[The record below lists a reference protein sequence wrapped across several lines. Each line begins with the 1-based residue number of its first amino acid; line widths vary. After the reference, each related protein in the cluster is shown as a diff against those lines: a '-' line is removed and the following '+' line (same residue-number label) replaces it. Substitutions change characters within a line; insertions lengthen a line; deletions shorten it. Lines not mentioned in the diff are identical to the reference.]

1 MGKNTESEHQYS
13 FPEKIWITGGI
24 FALIAV
30 ILLLIKA
37 TFSVLLLIIA
47 GTLIAVYF
55 RGLGDFIEKKIAC
68 PSWGAMLISVFG
80 SLIILALMFWLIG
93 AEVQSQITQL
103 IDTFPSVIQQAK
115 EQIKSSSI
123 GERLLE
129 YFSSENAQLRLKSIA
144 STFLSTTFG
153 FLGDIYVILI
163 AGIYLTVA
171 PHLYKKGIVKL
182 IPVSGRKK
190 ANKTLSKLGHSLK
203 QWLKGKLLSMLITFI
218 LIAIG
223 LKIIGLP
230 MWLALAI
237 ITALLNFIPNFGP
250 IIAAIPAVLIG
261 LTISPTTA
269 LVVAGLFLVAQTL
282 EGTLITP
289 QIQQKMVHIPPAL
302 LIVSQVIIA
311 AVTGFWGLVF
321 AAPLL
326 VIIIVL
332 VKELYIKEIENKS
345 EV

>member
-1 MGKNTESEHQYS
+1 MAEKDYS

-24 FALIAV
+24 FALIV
-30 ILLLIKA
+30 VTLLLIKA
-37 TFSVLLLIIA
+37 TFSVLLLVIA

-55 RGLGDFIEKKIAC
+55 RGLGTFIEKKTAC
-68 PSWGAMLISVFG
+68 PSWIALLISVFG

-93 AEVQSQITQL
+93 AEVQSQVAQL
-103 IDTFPSVIQQAK
+103 IDSFPSLIQHAK
-115 EQIKSSSI
+115 EQISQNPI
-123 GERLLE
+123 GQKLLE
-129 YFSSENAQLRLKSIA
+129 YFSSENTQGRLKSIA
-144 STFLSTTFG
+144 STFLTTTFG

-171 PHLYKKGIVKL
+171 PRLYKKGIVKL
-182 IPVSGRKK
+182 VPISGRKK
-190 ANKTLSKLGHSLK
+190 ADKTLSRLGHSLK
-203 QWLKGKLLSMLITFI
+203 QWLKGKLLSMLIIFV

-223 LKIIGLP
+223 LKIIGFP

-237 ITALLNFIPNFGP
+237 LTALLNFIPNFGP
-250 IIAAIPAVLIG
+250 IIAAVPAILIG

-269 LVVAGLFLVAQTL
+269 LVVAGIFLVAQTL

-289 QIQQKMVHIPPAL
+289 KIQQKMVDIPPAL

-332 VKELYIKEIENKS
+332 IKELYVKKMDGKTAE
-345 EV
+345 